1 MNSLFELDDI
11 GSTPELSIVIPA
23 FNEERRLPGSLRRIL
38 NYLGRWGESFEVLVV
53 DDGSRDATGNVVARF
68 ASEDPRVRLLQY
80 GGNRGKGFAVR
91 YGMLRARGAR
101 VLMSDADL
109 STPIE
114 ELPKLA
120 AALDAGADIAIGSRV
135 LPESCLAVRQ
145 PPLRELIGR
154 TFNLVVRVLAVPGIH
169 DTQCGFKLFTR
180 TAAHDIFALLTV
192 DHWCFDVEAL
202 LVARK
207 MGYCIREVPITW
219 VNEENTKVNVLRDL
233 AQTAVD
239 LGRIRARWLLRRP
252 QRSPREALREQEELA
267 LRP

>member
-1 MNSLFELDDI
+1 MRSLFERDDT
-11 GSTPELSIVIPA
+11 GPRPELSVIIPA
-23 FNEERRLPGSLRRIL
+23 FNEERRLPGSLRRVV
-38 NYLGRWGESFEVLVV
+38 NYLGRRPEPFEVLVV
-53 DDGSRDATGNVVARF
+53 DDGSRDATAAFVARF
-68 ASEDPRVRLLQY
+68 AAEDRRVRLLQY
-80 GGNRGKGFAVR
+80 GSNRGKGFAVR
-91 YGMLRARGAR
+91 YGMLRARGER

-114 ELPKLA
+114 ELPKLT
-120 AALDAGADIAIGSRV
+120 AALDARADIAIGCRV

-154 TFNLVVRVLAVPGIH
+154 TFNLVVRVLAVPGIR

-180 TAAHDIFALLTV
+180 AAASDIFAVLTV

-207 MGYCIREVPITW
+207 MGYHIREVPITW

-233 AQTAVD
+233 AQTALD
-239 LGRIRARWLLRRP
+239 LGRIRTRWMLRRP
-252 QRSPREALREQEELA
+252 QRSVPEPLRELDELA
-267 LRP
+267 LRR